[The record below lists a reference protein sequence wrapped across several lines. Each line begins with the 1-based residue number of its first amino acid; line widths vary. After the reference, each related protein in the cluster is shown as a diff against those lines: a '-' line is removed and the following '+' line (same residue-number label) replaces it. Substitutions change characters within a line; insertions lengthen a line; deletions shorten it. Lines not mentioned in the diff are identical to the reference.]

1 MLTLSLYPVV
11 PSPSTFFPDSPPR
24 VKSHPRHTRR
34 NPGLQQ
40 GSGGQSGKEAASAG
54 ETHRQRRTHGHGG
67 KGTACMQTP
76 PHMTVLAHPQ
86 PGTCLSAISFPL
98 PPPPSPHV
106 CSPQIRGCT
115 NSAAP
120 SRSLQITLIQA
131 WKEKERSSHVH
142 PIACIYLRW
151 ARGPGDRRGSSMP
164 SRHTNIALRHTQTGC
179 RLLDGGGRAQRAAD
193 PAARGSQEHA
203 HTHSPSSNCTHA
215 TTLMQ
220 RAPEQPHKVKP
231 RC

>member
-1 MLTLSLYPVV
+1 MHA
-11 PSPSTFFPDSPPR
+11 DSPP
-24 VKSHPRHTRR
+24 
-34 NPGLQQ
+34 
-40 GSGGQSGKEAASAG
+40 
-54 ETHRQRRTHGHGG
+54 
-67 KGTACMQTP
+67 
-76 PHMTVLAHPQ
+76 MTVLAHPQ

-98 PPPPSPHV
+98 PPPPPSPHV

-151 ARGPGDRRGSSMP
+151 ARGPGERRGSSVP

-220 RAPEQPHKVKP
+220 RAHEQPHKVKP
-231 RC
+231 IC